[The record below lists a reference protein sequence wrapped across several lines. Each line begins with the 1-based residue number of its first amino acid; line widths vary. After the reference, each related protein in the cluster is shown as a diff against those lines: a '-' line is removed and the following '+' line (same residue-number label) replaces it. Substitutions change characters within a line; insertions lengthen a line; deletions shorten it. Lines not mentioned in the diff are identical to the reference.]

1 MLQDIRDNAQ
11 GTIAKIIIGVLIV
24 SLSIWGMDAII
35 GGFSGEPEVAT
46 VNGEDITER
55 DFLRVVQMET
65 QRRLAAMNN
74 PDPSL
79 LDDDQIRREVLES
92 LIQEQVLIQDAS
104 NQGLELSDADI
115 DSLIT
120 QMPQFQVD
128 GKFNRDRF
136 VATVRNLGMGVGEF
150 REAMRRQ
157 YVVSQIRA
165 GLVQSGVVAE
175 ENAAHLL
182 RIQNQTRDFRMVRL
196 SADDVAGQVEVTDEE
211 VAAYYEDNT
220 GLFMLPERVDAAY
233 IALSLEALAD
243 TVEISDEEI
252 AAYYESRAAELADEE
267 RRAAHILI
275 EDNDSAGETIA
286 EIQRRLAEGE
296 EFASLAK
303 EFSTDTVSA
312 EQGGDLGF
320 AGRGVYGDAFE
331 DVLFAMEAG
340 EVSEPVSTSFG
351 THLIKLL
358 DVRKSE
364 VPALEEIRDQLRR
377 ELASDKAA
385 AQFAEVRS
393 QLSDLAYAAN
403 DLADPASELGL
414 EVREKAGVTR
424 DGGEAPFDHPGLVR
438 QLFSDDVLKDGYNTE
453 LIDVGDSVSVVARV
467 KEYFEREQQ
476 PLDEVREEIRAALLE
491 QKVREAQ
498 RERAEQLIAGLQDG
512 KELADLNVGTGDW
525 QEFSGQSRNNAE
537 LGAGV
542 MNDVFSLQRPVEGQP
557 VYGMSAAGEDM
568 VVIALDKVT
577 EGEVAAGGEDL
588 QQLQNFLASLEGQRE
603 YTAYQQYLR
612 ERAEVDRP

>member
-79 LDDDQIRREVLES
+79 LDDDQIRRDVLES

-182 RIQNQTRDFRMVRL
+182 RIQNQTRDFRIVRL
-196 SADDVAGQVEVTDEE
+196 AADEVSGQVAVTDEE

-220 GLFMLPERVDAAY
+220 ELFMLPERVDAAY

-243 TVEISDEEI
+243 AVEISDEEI
-252 AAYYESRAAELADEE
+252 VAYYESRAAELADEE

-438 QLFSDDVLKDGYNTE
+438 QLFSDDVLKEGYNTE

-512 KELADLNVGTGDW
+512 KELGELNAGAGSW

>member
-211 VAAYYEDNT
+211 VAAYYEGNT

>member
-351 THLIKLL
+351 AHLIKLL

>member
-211 VAAYYEDNT
+211 VAAYYEGNT

-303 EFSTDTVSA
+303 EFSTD
-312 EQGGDLGF
+312 
-320 AGRGVYGDAFE
+320 
-331 DVLFAMEAG
+331 
-340 EVSEPVSTSFG
+340 
-351 THLIKLL
+351 
-358 DVRKSE
+358 
-364 VPALEEIRDQLRR
+364 
-377 ELASDKAA
+377 
-385 AQFAEVRS
+385 
-393 QLSDLAYAAN
+393 
-403 DLADPASELGL
+403 
-414 EVREKAGVTR
+414 
-424 DGGEAPFDHPGLVR
+424 
-438 QLFSDDVLKDGYNTE
+438 
-453 LIDVGDSVSVVARV
+453 
-467 KEYFEREQQ
+467 
-476 PLDEVREEIRAALLE
+476 
-491 QKVREAQ
+491 
-498 RERAEQLIAGLQDG
+498 
-512 KELADLNVGTGDW
+512 
-525 QEFSGQSRNNAE
+525 
-537 LGAGV
+537 
-542 MNDVFSLQRPVEGQP
+542 
-557 VYGMSAAGEDM
+557 
-568 VVIALDKVT
+568 
-577 EGEVAAGGEDL
+577 
-588 QQLQNFLASLEGQRE
+588 
-603 YTAYQQYLR
+603 
-612 ERAEVDRP
+612 

>member
-211 VAAYYEDNT
+211 VAAYYEGNT

-525 QEFSGQSRNNAE
+525 QEFPGQSRNNAE